1 VLDSHR
7 WELFDH
13 RQNKILVTIN
23 LHRQRPQDSKAWKV
37 IDNYGKGIGSFQ
49 TLNVLENNLSL
60 MSSFLIGFGWV
71 KCERILLNI
80 ILHKAS

>member
-13 RQNKILVTIN
+13 WQKEILITVN
-23 LHRQRPQDSKAWKV
+23 FHRQRPQDSEVRKV

-49 TLNVLENNLSL
+49 TLNVLENDLSL
-60 MSSFLIGFGWV
+60 MSSYLICNSWV
-71 KCERILLNI
+71 
-80 ILHKAS
+80 